1 MAGGDGASEERERER
16 ERERKRVSSPEGRVC
31 LLLEREREMLWS
43 SREQIWKKEAARSS

>member
-1 MAGGDGASEERERER
+1 MVRVRRERER
-16 ERERKRVSSPEGRVC
+16 EREGRGRKRVSSPEGRVC